1 MVICIIV
8 GVFRLK
14 EKIGSLICIPDERA
28 PSSGGPDIE
37 TRFLK
42 NHLECCSF
50 ISLRLRDL
58 SLEMNGIKF
67 K

>member
-8 GVFRLK
+8 GVFHLGGKNRQPHLHS
-14 EKIGSLICIPDERA
+14 GQGA
-28 PSSGGPDIE
+28 PSGGGPDIE